1 MKIFSCLF
9 AAIGFASSF
18 GINLSE
24 GAELAGSDF
33 SDAAVFNEPGGAL
46 DILGTDDLDP
56 TDGITVSDWSAA
68 GGGGFVNVLD
78 LNAQVGMPNDTVAK
92 INGDAEPQP
101 AVGTEPADVLASV
114 SFSIDI
120 PAGTIVDLSSV
131 DWVSRQATGTTTNVR
146 WLAFKTS
153 LDPTLIYSEVGSHR
167 DDVDTV
173 SVDLSGAAY
182 QGLTNM
188 SVTLTWYAG
197 GNGSGDQDF
206 DTPVVSGTVRDGDDL
221 DMDGLTDVWEE
232 QIIDA
237 DETDDIVTIED
248 VLPEDDFDSDGAD
261 NGDEFENRTDP
272 VDEDSDDDGLLDGV
286 ETNDGS
292 FDSLES
298 DTGTDPLD
306 SDTDGDGLSDGVET
320 NDGSFDSAATDTGS
334 NPLVV
339 DSDEDSYGDG
349 EEVNV
354 FGTDPNDPESRPR
367 IAPAIVGADFSD
379 SEVFDSPG
387 GNYDNSLSS
396 TDDLDPDD
404 NITVTDWTFAGGA
417 SFTGLD
423 ANAQV
428 GMPSDLVTKI
438 DGNAE
443 TQPAVGSEPSA
454 ALASVS
460 FSIVIPAGTVLDLSA
475 VEWVSRQATGTT
487 SNVRWLAFNTS
498 LDTTL
503 LYSEVGSHRNDVDT
517 VSVNLSG
524 PAYQGLTDTTVTFNW
539 YAGGNGSGD
548 QDFDT
553 PIVRGTVSAGG
564 GPPEGITEIIY
575 DDTTEPGNVLV
586 TLTFT
591 SKLGE
596 RYSVFTST
604 DFADPVLDRE
614 DIDDSIEGGDGSTTV
629 VVDFNASGLSTT
641 DPRRFFVVRENDE

>member
-1 MKIFSCLF
+1 MRPV
-9 AAIGFASSF
+9 GR
-18 GINLSE
+18 
-24 GAELAGSDF
+24 
-33 SDAAVFNEPGGAL
+33 L
-46 DILGTDDLDP
+46 DILNTDDLDL
-56 TDGITVSDWSAA
+56 TDGITVTNWISA

-78 LNAQVGMPNDTVAK
+78 PTAQVGMPDDVVAK

-101 AVGTEPADVLASV
+101 ALGSEPADVLASV

-131 DWVSRQATGTTTNVR
+131 DWVSRQATGTVSNVR

-153 LDPTLIYSEVGSHR
+153 LDATLIYSEVGSHR
-167 DDVDTV
+167 NDVDTV

-182 QGLTNM
+182 QGLSNTT
-188 SVTLTWYAG
+188 VTFAWYAG

-206 DTPVVSGTVRDGDDL
+206 DTPIVNGTVREGDDA
-221 DMDGLTDVWEE
+221 DMDGLTDLWEE

-248 VLPEDDFDSDGAD
+248 VIPEDDFDTDGSN
-261 NGDEFENRTDP
+261 NGDEFAARTDP
-272 VDEDSDDDGLLDGV
+272 LDEDSDDDLLPDGV

-292 FDSLES
+292 FDNLAT

-306 SDTDGDGLSDGVET
+306 SDTDGDGLIDGVET
-320 NDGSFDSAATDTGS
+320 NDGSFDSAASDTGS
-334 NPLVV
+334 NPLVA
-339 DSDEDSYGDG
+339 DSDNDSYGDG

-354 FGTDPNDPESRPR
+354 FATDPNDPSSRPR
-367 IAPAIVGADFSD
+367 SEPAIAGADFSD
-379 SEVFDSPG
+379 AEVFDTAG

-404 NITVTDWTFAGGA
+404 NITVTDWTVAGEA

-423 ANAQV
+423 GNAQV

-443 TQPAVGSEPSA
+443 AQPAVGTEPSA

-460 FSIVIPAGTVLDLSA
+460 FSIVIPAGTTLDLSA

-503 LYSEVGSHRNDVDT
+503 LYSEVGSHRNDVDA

-553 PIVRGTVSAGG
+553 PIVRGTVTAGA
-564 GPPEGITEIIY
+564 PPVMGITKIVY
-575 DDTTEPGNVLV
+575 DESTEPGNVLV
-586 TLTFT
+586 TLDLHLETRRDLLALHF
-591 SKLGE
+591 
-596 RYSVFTST
+596 
-604 DFADPVLDRE
+604 DRFLRPGPE
-614 DIDDSIEGGDGSTTV
+614 S
-629 VVDFNASGLSTT
+629 
-641 DPRRFFVVRENDE
+641 